1 MAKDILLRIAE
12 IGVALHC
19 DIIENKIYLQGAI
32 QKFLVHQIEPE
43 ISIRVRWDELHQEA
57 LGRKIFDS
65 GTIWKLYDCN
75 GSYLIRLTAPLF
87 GPVPYKE
94 ALFNPDFS
102 RGEIRLHRPFFSP
115 EVPLYPLEYPLD
127 ELLITNYLA
136 RGKGVEV
143 HACGIVD
150 ANEKGYLFLGSSGAG
165 KSTMAKL
172 WQGQPGVRV
181 LSDDRIILRREG
193 RDFWIHGTPWHGD
206 AGFSSPGRA
215 LLKSAYFLERGL
227 KNEGIPLRKAEASGR
242 LFASSFPPFYSMEA
256 IEFILDFLGKM
267 VDHIPVYEL
276 RFFPDQEV
284 VHFLQE
290 LA

>member
-1 MAKDILLRIAE
+1 MAKDLLLRIAE
-12 IGVALHC
+12 IGVGLHC
-19 DIIENKIYLQGAI
+19 DIMENKIHLQGAI
-32 QKFLVHQIEPE
+32 QKFLVQDGEPE
-43 ISIRVRWDELHQEA
+43 ISIRVCWDELRQKA
-57 LGRKIFDS
+57 RGRKVFDS
-65 GTIWKLYDCN
+65 GTTWKLYDCD

-115 EVPLYPLEYPLD
+115 EVPLDPLEYPLD
-127 ELLITNYLA
+127 ELLISNYLA

-143 HACGIVD
+143 HACGMVD
-150 ANEKGYLFLGSSGAG
+150 SQGRGYLFLGPSGAG

-181 LSDDRIILRREG
+181 LSDDRIIIRQEG
-193 RDFWIHGTPWHGD
+193 GDFWIHGTPWHGD
-206 AGFSSPGRA
+206 AGSSFPGRA
-215 LLKSAYFLERGL
+215 LLKSAYFLERGVR
-227 KNEGIPLRKAEASGR
+227 NETIPLRKAEASGR
-242 LFASSFPPFYSMEA
+242 LFAFSFPPFYSKEG

-267 VDHIPVYEL
+267 VEHIPFYEL
-276 RFFPDQEV
+276 RFLPDQEV
-284 VHFLQE
+284 VHFLQK